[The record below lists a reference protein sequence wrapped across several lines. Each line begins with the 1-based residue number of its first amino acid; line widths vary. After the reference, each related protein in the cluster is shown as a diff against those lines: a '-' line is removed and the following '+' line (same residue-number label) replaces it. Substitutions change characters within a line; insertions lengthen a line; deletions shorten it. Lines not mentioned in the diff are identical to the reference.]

1 MAMQTL
7 IQGFYEIPIV
17 TRIYTTACVCTTLA
31 VHLDLVSPFQLYFNP
46 TLILQ
51 GQVWR
56 LITTFLFFGT
66 IGFSFLFNMIFT
78 YRYCRMLEEGSF
90 RGKTADFIVMFLF
103 GGIFMIMFAFF
114 INLLF
119 LGQAFTIMLV
129 YVWSR
134 RNPFLRMNFFGLLN
148 FQAPYLPWVLLAFSV
163 ILGNAIW
170 IDLVGMGAGHI
181 YWFLEDV
188 FPNQPN
194 GRKLLKTPQ
203 FLRNIFDEPEDAD
216 YEVLPEDRPGGAGFQ
231 WGNAAAN
238 NNNNADNDQQ
248 NQ

>member
-1 MAMQTL
+1 
-7 IQGFYEIPIV
+7 
-17 TRIYTTACVCTTLA
+17 
-31 VHLDLVSPFQLYFNP
+31 
-46 TLILQ
+46 
-51 GQVWR
+51 
-56 LITTFLFFGT
+56 
-66 IGFSFLFNMIFT
+66 
-78 YRYCRMLEEGSF
+78 MLEEGSF
-90 RGKTADFIVMFLF
+90 RGKTADFIVMFFF
-103 GGIFMIMFAFF
+103 GGIFMILFAFF

-203 FLRNIFDEPEDAD
+203 FLRNIFDEPEDED

-231 WGNAAAN
+231 WGNGNVAN
-238 NNNNADNDQQ
+238 NNNAENDQQ